1 MNIIIIGAGN
11 VGFTSAETL
20 STVHNVMIIEKDN
33 AKADAIKN
41 MLNVSVLHEDGT
53 NPRVLESAIKKHD
66 ADLIVSTLA
75 SDGMNL
81 FVCIT
86 CKGYRPSLRTV
97 ATIKNPDYVIKTTA
111 EGNEGVD
118 MIISPEII
126 SSNKIFKLA
135 TLENVVDYEI
145 IKSLDIAIA
154 TFRVTDDQNIVG
166 KIILN
171 IDIPK
176 KCDIVCIYRGDEV
189 ITDVETVE
197 IRSED
202 RITVIGNEDSIEAF
216 NKMIGIKDEA
226 LEFVIMGAGVVG
238 MNVAKA
244 LSKMDKKVYVKIIE
258 EDKDLCREASR
269 NLTDAIVV
277 NSDIIDPHILKTE
290 NVGRADVL
298 ISVTDADEKNLLACM
313 ASLKFG
319 TRKVISRYLTRQ
331 YKDIFS
337 FTGIETIIG
346 YHLIIANEI
355 TKGLISEEE
364 SILKMKHDKE
374 YFFSVKIDVRTPI
387 FGKLYGDLSIPEGVR
402 FAAVVRDGKT
412 IYLKYDT
419 EFREGDRVLVYT
431 YMAKGGAVKKL
442 LGKEML
448 GM

>member
-20 STVHNVMIIEKDN
+20 STVHNVMIIERDSV
-33 AKADAIKN
+33 KADAIKN

-53 NPRVLESAIKKHD
+53 NPKVLESAIKKHD
-66 ADLIVSTLA
+66 ADLVISTLPT
-75 SDGMNL
+75 DGLNL

-97 ATIKNPDYVIKTTA
+97 ATIRNPDYMIKTTG
-111 EGNEGVD
+111 EGNPGVD

-135 TLENVVDYEI
+135 TLENAVDYEI

-154 TFRVTDDQNIVG
+154 TFKVTNDQNIVG
-166 KIILN
+166 QITMNL
-171 IDIPK
+171 DIPEE
-176 KCDIVCIYRGDEV
+176 CNVVCIYRGDEV
-189 ITDVETVE
+189 IMDVETVE
-197 IRSED
+197 IRPED
-202 RITVIGNEDSIEAF
+202 RITVIGSEDSIDAF
-216 NKMIGIKDEA
+216 NEMIGIKEEA
-226 LEFVIMGAGVVG
+226 LEFVIMGAGIVG
-238 MNVAKA
+238 MNIAKA

-258 EDKDLCREASR
+258 EDKELCREASR

-355 TKGLISEEE
+355 TKGLISEED
-364 SILKMKHDKE
+364 SILKMRRDKE
-374 YFFSVKIDVRTPI
+374 YFFSVKVDIRTPI
-387 FGKLYGDLSIPEGVR
+387 FKKLYGDLTIPDGVR

-412 IYLKYDT
+412 MYMKYDT
-419 EFREGDRVLVYT
+419 DFRNGDRVLVYT
-431 YMAKGGAVKKL
+431 YMSKSGAVKKL
-442 LGKEML
+442 LGKEIPGL
-448 GM
+448 

>member
-20 STVHNVMIIEKDN
+20 STVHNVMIIEKDSV
-33 AKADAIKN
+33 KADAIKS

-53 NPRVLESAIKKHD
+53 NPRVLEIAIKKHE
-66 ADLIVSTLA
+66 ADLVVSTLA
-75 SDGMNL
+75 EDGLNL

-86 CKGYRPSLRTV
+86 CKGFRPSLRTV
-97 ATIKNPDYVIKTTA
+97 ATIKNPDYVIKTTG
-111 EGNEGVD
+111 EGVPGVD

-135 TLENVVDYEI
+135 TLENAIDYEVI
-145 IKSLDIAIA
+145 TSLDLAIA
-154 TFRVTDDQNIVG
+154 TFKVTDDQ
-166 KIILN
+166 KIIGQITLN
-171 IDIPK
+171 LDIPVE
-176 KCDIVCIYRGDEV
+176 CNIVCIYRNDD
-189 ITDVETVE
+189 IILDVETAE
-197 IRSED
+197 IRSGD
-202 RITVIGNEDSIEAF
+202 RITVIGNENSIEAF
-216 NKMIGIKDEA
+216 NDMIGVKEEA

-238 MNVAKA
+238 MNVARALIEMEKKA
-244 LSKMDKKVYVKIIE
+244 YVKIIE

-269 NLTDAIVV
+269 NLTDAIIV
-277 NSDIIDPHILKTE
+277 NSDTMDPHILKTE

-355 TKGLISEEE
+355 TKGLISEED
-364 SILKMKHDKE
+364 SILKMRRDKE
-374 YFFSVKIDVRTPI
+374 YFFSMKIDVRTPI
-387 FGKLYGDLSIPEGVR
+387 FKKLYGDLIIPNGIR

-412 IYLKYDT
+412 IYPKYDT
-419 EFREGDRVLVYT
+419 DFRENDRVLVYT
-431 YMAKGGAVKKL
+431 YMAKSGAVKKL

>member
-33 AKADAIKN
+33 VKADAIKSL
-41 MLNVSVLHEDGT
+41 LNVSVLHEDGT
-53 NPRVLESAIKKHD
+53 NPRVLETAIKKHD
-66 ADLIVSTLA
+66 ADLVVSTLPT
-75 SDGMNL
+75 DGLNL

-86 CKGYRPSLRTV
+86 CKGFRPSLRTV
-97 ATIKNPDYVIKTTA
+97 ATIKNPDFMIKTTG

-118 MIISPEII
+118 MIISPETI

-135 TLENVVDYEI
+135 TLENVIDYES
-145 IKSLDIAIA
+145 IKSLDITIA
-154 TFRVTDDQNIVG
+154 TFKVTDDQKIVG
-166 KIILN
+166 QITLN
-171 IDIPK
+171 LDIPPE
-176 KCDIVCIYRGDEV
+176 CNIVCIYRGDEV
-189 ITDVETVE
+189 IIDVETAE

-202 RITVIGNEDSIEAF
+202 RITVIGNESGIEAF
-216 NKMIGIKDEA
+216 NKMMGVKEEA

-244 LSKMDKKVYVKIIE
+244 LSKMGKKVYVKIIE

-269 NLTDAIVV
+269 SLTDAIIV

-298 ISVTDADEKNLLACM
+298 ISVTEADEKNLLACM

-355 TKGLISEEE
+355 TKGLISEED
-364 SILKMKHDKE
+364 SILKMRHDKE
-374 YFFSVKIDVRTPI
+374 YFFSMKIDVRTPI
-387 FGKLYGDLSIPEGVR
+387 FKKLYGDLLIPDEIR
-402 FAAVVRDGKT
+402 FTAIVRDGKT
-412 IYLKYDT
+412 MYLKYDT
-419 EFREGDRVLVYT
+419 DFRENDRVLVYT
-431 YMAKGGAVKKL
+431 YMAKSGAVKKL
-442 LGKEML
+442 LGKEMSGL
-448 GM
+448 

>member
-20 STVHNVMIIEKDN
+20 STVHNVMIIERDSV
-33 AKADAIKN
+33 KADAIKN

-53 NPRVLESAIKKHD
+53 NPKVLESAIKKHD
-66 ADLIVSTLA
+66 ADLVISTLPT
-75 SDGMNL
+75 DGLNL

-97 ATIKNPDYVIKTTA
+97 ATIRNPDYMIKTTGD
-111 EGNEGVD
+111 GNPGVD
-118 MIISPEII
+118 MIISPELI

-135 TLENVVDYEI
+135 TLENAVDYEI

-154 TFRVTDDQNIVG
+154 TFKVTNDQNIVG
-166 KIILN
+166 QITMNL
-171 IDIPK
+171 DIPEE
-176 KCDIVCIYRGDEV
+176 CNIVCIYRGDEV
-189 ITDVETVE
+189 IMDVETVE
-197 IRSED
+197 IRPED
-202 RITVIGNEDSIEAF
+202 RITVIGSENSIDAF
-216 NKMIGIKDEA
+216 NEMIGIKEEA
-226 LEFVIMGAGVVG
+226 LEFVIMGAGIVG
-238 MNVAKA
+238 MNIAKA
-244 LSKMDKKVYVKIIE
+244 LSKMEKKVYVKIIE
-258 EDKDLCREASR
+258 EDKELCREASR

-355 TKGLISEEE
+355 TKGLISEED
-364 SILKMKHDKE
+364 SILKMRRDKE
-374 YFFSVKIDVRTPI
+374 YFFSVKIDIRTPI
-387 FGKLYGDLSIPEGVR
+387 FKKLYGDLTIPDGVR

-412 IYLKYDT
+412 MYMKYDT
-419 EFREGDRVLVYT
+419 DFREGDRVLVYT
-431 YMAKGGAVKKL
+431 YMSKSGAVKKL
-442 LGKEML
+442 LGKEIPGL
-448 GM
+448 